1 MTLSRPETKW
11 MDVLLTYK
19 MYPLGSPAAPHVRH
33 KKLHPGELGVAVQD
47 EGGHFWQTGGPPS
60 LSRRG

>member
-1 MTLSRPETKW
+1 MN
-11 MDVLLTYK
+11 VLLTYK